1 MSHHAA
7 ALSSTRGR
15 CFLPSTYDTVIPRKS
30 CAPRQGS
37 PDADGCVA
45 RYHTVP
51 NETSSA
57 FYPSGVRIG
66 TPLVTTRGMK
76 EVEMKQVARWI
87 ARVVELV
94 KGQRLRE
101 ERQERAG
108 FVREFKKR
116 YQGNGELEAIRNKVK
131 ELASGYPS
139 FRW

>member
-1 MSHHAA
+1 MLS
-7 ALSSTRGR
+7 ALNTRHCDPKKVLCPQTGLSR
-15 CFLPSTYDTVIPRKS
+15 RGWVRGK
-30 CAPRQGS
+30 
-37 PDADGCVA
+37 
-45 RYHTVP
+45 YHTVP

-76 EVEMKQVARWI
+76 EVERKQVARWI

-116 YQGNGELEAIRNKVK
+116 YQGNGELEAIRNEVK